1 MRYLSTNV
9 TPSYL
14 AAAVSQFLSILHT
27 HGFFVNLQTVAVSA
41 FKLYFLPTSCQNLS
55 SACSWMSELPLC
67 IFFFFFSFLHSS
79 TVLLI
84 SLCLTIGSIALVA
97 SHATVG
103 LQSLPEFR
111 FMSSS
116 TWLRTQSATCHWS
129 KQHLWWSLC
138 HPPRNSPAEH
148 YLQHLVPCC
157 RLAHPSTLHRV
168 THSVTLLRLRAGEER
183 VCLSAESKVNKKQN
197 KEKLS
202 HGFYQ
207 PPWLACAYLCF
218 LKVTISVPLS
228 KLHLSTHEDWWL
240 ICSFNCH
247 WSSVLCLKTAG
258 AAAY

>member
-1 MRYLSTNV
+1 M
-9 TPSYL
+9 
-14 AAAVSQFLSILHT
+14 
-27 HGFFVNLQTVAVSA
+27 SA
-41 FKLYFLPTSCQNLS
+41 
-55 SACSWMSELPLC
+55 LPLC
-67 IFFFFFSFLHSS
+67 TSFLVFILFFFSFLHSS

-97 SHATVG
+97 SRATVG

-168 THSVTLLRLRAGEER
+168 THSVTLLRLRAGEEK
-183 VCLSAESKVNKKQN
+183 VCLSAERKVNKKTKQ
-197 KEKLS
+197 KKLS

-207 PPWLACAYLCF
+207 PPRLACAYLCF
-218 LKVTISVPLS
+218 PKVTISVPLA

-247 WSSVLCLKTAG
+247 WSSALRLKTAG
-258 AAAY
+258 AAAYQSIFRVNRSSRCSSVSV

>member
-1 MRYLSTNV
+1 M
-9 TPSYL
+9 
-14 AAAVSQFLSILHT
+14 
-27 HGFFVNLQTVAVSA
+27 SA
-41 FKLYFLPTSCQNLS
+41 
-55 SACSWMSELPLC
+55 LPLC
-67 IFFFFFSFLHSS
+67 TSFLAFIFYFFSFLHSS

-97 SHATVG
+97 SRATVG

-168 THSVTLLRLRAGEER
+168 THSVTLLRLRAGEEK
-183 VCLSAESKVNKKQN
+183 VCLSAERKVNKKTKQ
-197 KEKLS
+197 KKA
-202 HGFYQ
+202 Q
-207 PPWLACAYLCF
+207 PW
-218 LKVTISVPLS
+218 I
-228 KLHLSTHEDWWL
+228 LSTSQACMCIPVFSQGDYFRSTGKLTPQHTWRL
-240 ICSFNCH
+240 VTNMQ
-247 WSSVLCLKTAG
+247 L
-258 AAAY
+258 